1 MTDEQKR
8 ALFARQKRLLDTFL
22 GTHAITRAQYDKSL
36 GDLAAKMGISGEAE
50 RTAYFAGG
58 CFWCITPSFAL
69 TDGVKRVECGYSGGT
84 EPAPTYEEVKA
95 QQTGHRETVAVTY
108 DPAAVSYVDLFD
120 VFLASVDPFDAGGQY
135 VDRGRSY
142 TLAAYVTS
150 PEEKT
155 IVREKLAALEETSGR
170 TPAVAVEPFAFFVP
184 AEEEHQE
191 YYLKNPE
198 AFENEL
204 RESGRQ
210 EKNHA

>member
-1 MTDEQKR
+1 M
-8 ALFARQKRLLDTFL
+8 
-22 GTHAITRAQYDKSL
+22 
-36 GDLAAKMGISGEAE
+36 
-50 RTAYFAGG
+50 
-58 CFWCITPSFAL
+58 
-69 TDGVKRVECGYSGGT
+69 
-84 EPAPTYEEVKA
+84 
-95 QQTGHRETVAVTY
+95 TY
-108 DPAAVSYVDLFD
+108 DPAAVSYADLFD

-135 VDRGRSY
+135 IDRGRSY